1 MAVNMITI
9 QNLTH
14 KQKMIMSVLWEL
26 DTMEKVKAFIASL
39 PLQDARDA
47 QALLEIAVQET
58 LEQEPGRMALYAD
71 YAQAVIRSAS
81 GR

>member
-1 MAVNMITI
+1 MITI
-9 QNLTH
+9 TNLTA
-14 KQKMIMSVLWEL
+14 KQKLLMSVLWEL
-26 DTMEKVKAFIASL
+26 DSMAKVQAFIKSL

-71 YAQAVIRSAS
+71 YTQAVIRSAQR
-81 GR
+81 G

>member
-1 MAVNMITI
+1 MITI
-9 QNLTH
+9 TNLTA
-14 KQKMIMSVLWEL
+14 KQKLLMDVLWEL
-26 DTMEKVKAFIASL
+26 DSMAKVQAFIKSL

-71 YAQAVIRSAS
+71 YTQAVIRSAQR
-81 GR
+81 G